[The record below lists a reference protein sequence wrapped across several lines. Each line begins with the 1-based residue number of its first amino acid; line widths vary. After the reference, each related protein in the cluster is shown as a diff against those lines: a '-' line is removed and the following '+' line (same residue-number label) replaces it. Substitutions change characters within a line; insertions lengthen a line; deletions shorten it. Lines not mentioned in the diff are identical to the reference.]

1 MAFLLNQILLYIG
14 ASRLIKNLVK
24 DKEALFVGHIEEI
37 MAYAWFNFKEW
48 SHWSACSSQ
57 GVKTRTRECPGLHCF
72 DPMDEQATDLETEDC
87 TVS

>member
-1 MAFLLNQILLYIG
+1 
-14 ASRLIKNLVK
+14 
-24 DKEALFVGHIEEI
+24 